1 MLHIKKASLKNILS
15 FGIITAITLALTVF
29 ITLPAQADTATITGN
44 GVNMRSGPG
53 TNYQIIDTI
62 PKGTVAEV
70 LSQQDG
76 WVKIYSARISG
87 WVSASYV
94 EIKQT
99 PKVTVTGETVNLRSG
114 PGTSYSKTGEA
125 LRGDQLTLIEKQGDW
140 YKVKTASGTICY
152 ISTAYAQTSNQTAS
166 TPDRQETAASPNSGT
181 QKVQVVN
188 GPINVRS
195 GPGPTFEK
203 IGMVEDQAVYQVVS
217 KKDDWFQISL
227 PGNKTAWVAGWLVKE
242 IKTTETTTTTTP
254 STSGTNP
261 KVYLD
266 NKLLSFEVPAIIENG
281 RTLVPLR
288 AIFEAMGAQ
297 VDWNDST
304 RTVVATKT
312 GTRVI
317 LPLGST
323 TPTVNGETWKLEVPA
338 KIKNDRTLAPLRFVG
353 EAFGG
358 KVNWD
363 EATKTVYITS
373 PEDKGRPTTAI
384 ITDER
389 TNLRS
394 GPGAANKTIA
404 QAGAGE
410 KLAII
415 DEKDGWYQVS
425 RAGINGWVA
434 GWVIDVAWEAEQPTD
449 TTPTDKE
456 PVVDVF
462 KPETPGPDAIWLSC
476 DKDNTGYRITITSG
490 AKIKA
495 DIKEKSGEV
504 TYTIEDRKI
513 EGKYLFK
520 EAMGS
525 SELKIKATQDGE
537 DTIVEVTFPSG
548 TEYRTASE
556 DGGKKEILYIPNHI
570 MYVDR
575 KPFTGGGERII
586 VTTAMPATYSAVQKG
601 DKLEITLKGILPGK
615 ARKEYTYTDSG
626 LINSV
631 NFQPVSGDTESTLIT
646 VDTANLGKYSLGLGG
661 DGTQFNIMLV
671 DKSAIKERR
680 ANLVVLDPGHGGN
693 DTGARGTQIDEKDVN
708 LEIALKVGDILTS
721 RGIEVEYT
729 RKTDITVALGERAQI
744 ANVLNAGLFVSIHNN
759 ANTDRSKNGTETYFY
774 APTDDPN
781 LFMQKDERQ
790 RLATNIQTGLVNRL
804 GRADRGVKQANF
816 SVLRNTEMP
825 SALAEI
831 CFISNPDEQDLL
843 MQTQYKDQAA
853 QAIAGGIL
861 QYMGK

>member
-1 MLHIKKASLKNILS
+1 MLHKKASFKNILS
-15 FGIITAITLALTVF
+15 FGIITAIALALTVF
-29 ITLPAQADTATITGN
+29 IALPAQADTATITGN

-53 TNYQIIDTI
+53 TSYQIIDTI

-87 WVSASYV
+87 WVSADYV
-94 EIKQT
+94 QIKLT
-99 PKVTVTGETVNLRSG
+99 PKVTVTGEKVNLRSG

-125 LRGDQLTLIEKQGDW
+125 SRGDQLTLIEKQGDW
-140 YKVKTASGTICY
+140 YKVKTVSGTICY
-152 ISTAYAQTSNQTAS
+152 IAAAYAATNGQSVA
-166 TPDRQETAASPNSGT
+166 TPDKQETA
-181 QKVQVVN
+181 
-188 GPINVRS
+188 
-195 GPGPTFEK
+195 
-203 IGMVEDQAVYQVVS
+203 
-217 KKDDWFQISL
+217 
-227 PGNKTAWVAGWLVKE
+227 
-242 IKTTETTTTTTP
+242 TTP
-254 STSGTNP
+254 VTTSGTNP

-297 VDWNDST
+297 VEWNDST

-338 KIKNDRTLAPLRFVG
+338 KIKNNRTLAPLRFVG

-358 KVNWD
+358 KVSWN
-363 EATKTVYITS
+363 EAAKTINITS
-373 PEDKGRPTTAI
+373 PEDKGQPTTAI

-404 QAGAGE
+404 QVGTGE

-415 DEKDGWYQVS
+415 GEKDGWYEVS
-425 RAGINGWVA
+425 RGGTTGWVA
-434 GWVIDVAWEAEQPTD
+434 GWVIDVAWEANEPIVD
-449 TTPTDKE
+449 TPATPPDNE
-456 PVVDVF
+456 PPVVDVF
-462 KPETPGPDAIWLSC
+462 KPATPGADVILLSC
-476 DKDNTGYRITITSG
+476 DKDNSGYRITITSG

-495 DIKEKSGEV
+495 DIKERDGEL
-504 TYTIEDRKI
+504 TYNIEERKI
-513 EGKYLFK
+513 EGQYLFK
-520 EAMGS
+520 EAMGG
-525 SELKIKATQDGE
+525 SELKIKATQDG
-537 DTIVEVTFPSG
+537 DHAIVQVTFPGG

-575 KPFTGGGERII
+575 KPFIGGGERII
-586 VTTAMPATYSAVQKG
+586 VTTAMPATYTEVQKG
-601 DKLEITLKGILPGK
+601 DKLEITLKGIVLGN
-615 ARKEYTYTDSG
+615 ARKEYTYTDSE

-631 NFQPVSGDTESTLIT
+631 SFERISGDIESTLIT
-646 VDTANLGKYSLGLGG
+646 VDTKNLGKYSLGLGG

-671 DKSAIKERR
+671 DKSAVKERR
-680 ANLVVLDPGHGGN
+680 NNLVVLDPGHGGT
-693 DTGARGTQIDEKDVN
+693 DTGARGTKIDERDVN

-721 RGIEVEYT
+721 QGVVVEYT
-729 RKTDITVALGERAQI
+729 RKTDITVGLEERAQI
-744 ANVLNAGLFVSIHNN
+744 ANVLNAGVFISIHNN
-759 ANTDRSKNGTETYFY
+759 GIADRSKHGTETFYY
-774 APTDDPN
+774 APADTPN
-781 LFMQKDERQ
+781 LFMQKEDRE
-790 RLATNIQTGLVNRL
+790 RLAKCIQTQMINRL
-804 GRADRGVKQANF
+804 GRANRGVKHGNY
-816 SVLRNTEMP
+816 SVLRNTQMP